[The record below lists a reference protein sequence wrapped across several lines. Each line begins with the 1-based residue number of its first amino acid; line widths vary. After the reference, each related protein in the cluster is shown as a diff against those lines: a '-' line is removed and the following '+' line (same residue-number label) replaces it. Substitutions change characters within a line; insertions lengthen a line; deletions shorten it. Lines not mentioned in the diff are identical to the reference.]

1 MKNKFLISVA
11 VLGILGMTIIPMR
24 ALATDS
30 TSILDFGVV
39 SVDKINETITDI
51 ENEYGTLDK
60 EMLQASEKLE
70 GYFDTVNGVLVINT
84 DVETL
89 ASDLNISVSDAQLMI
104 DATNEIDLNTP
115 QLSRFVG
122 VYINLGPQK

>member
-1 MKNKFLISVA
+1 
-11 VLGILGMTIIPMR
+11 MTIIPMR

-84 DVETL
+84 DVETFSFGFKYFSFGC
-89 ASDLNISVSDAQLMI
+89 AI
-104 DATNEIDLNTP
+104 DD
-115 QLSRFVG
+115 
-122 VYINLGPQK
+122 

>member
-39 SVDKINETITDI
+39 SVDKINETIM
-51 ENEYGTLDK
+51 EL
-60 EMLQASEKLE
+60 
-70 GYFDTVNGVLVINT
+70 
-84 DVETL
+84 
-89 ASDLNISVSDAQLMI
+89 
-104 DATNEIDLNTP
+104 
-115 QLSRFVG
+115 
-122 VYINLGPQK
+122 